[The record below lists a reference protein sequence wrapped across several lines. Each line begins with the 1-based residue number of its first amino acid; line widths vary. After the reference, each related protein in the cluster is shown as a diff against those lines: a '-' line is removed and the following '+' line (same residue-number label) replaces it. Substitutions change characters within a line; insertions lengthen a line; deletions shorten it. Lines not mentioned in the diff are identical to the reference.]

1 VGADVRERIDDPAY
15 AGAMGD
21 AADLDLAHFAALLVA
36 QRAEREAEA
45 AALADSLS
53 DVRSARSDG
62 TADDEHDPEGST
74 LSSDWSRI
82 SGLLGSLR
90 TRIDAIDRALERIDA
105 GTYGV
110 CLRRGERIALDRLEA
125 LPAAELCIA
134 CAREAEARR

>member
-1 VGADVRERIDDPAY
+1 MADSP
-15 AGAMGD
+15 
-21 AADLDLAHFAALLVA
+21 DLDLDLPHFAGLLAA
-36 QRAEREAEA
+36 QRAEREREA
-45 AALADSLS
+45 VALAESLA
-53 DVRSARSDG
+53 DVRAARSDG

-82 SGLLGSLR
+82 SGLLGALQL
-90 TRIDAIDRALERIDA
+90 RIDAIDGALDRIDA

-110 CLRRGERIALDRLEA
+110 CLRRGEPISIDRLEA

>member
-1 VGADVRERIDDPAY
+1 
-15 AGAMGD
+15 MGD
-21 AADLDLAHFAALLVA
+21 APDLDLAHFAALLAA

-45 AALADSLS
+45 RALADSLS
-53 DVRSARSDG
+53 DVRAARSDG

-82 SGLLGSLR
+82 SGLLGAVR
-90 TRIDAIDRALERIDA
+90 ARVDAIDRAIARIDA

-110 CLRRGERIALDRLEA
+110 CLRRGEPISLDRLEA

>member
-1 VGADVRERIDDPAY
+1 
-15 AGAMGD
+15 MGD
-21 AADLDLAHFAALLVA
+21 GEDLDLFHFAALLAV
-36 QRAEREAEA
+36 QRAERVAEA
-45 AALADSLS
+45 DALAASLS
-53 DVRSARSDG
+53 DVRAARSDG

-82 SGLLGSLR
+82 SGLLGALR
-90 TRIDAIDRALERIDA
+90 ARIDAIDRAADRIDA
-105 GTYGV
+105 GSYGV